1 LEKRR
6 PDAMKRTLDIANDQ
20 RCVDLNDTIS
30 GALERNITAGVS
42 PLALAVIR
50 AIDLN
55 HEALRGSQE
64 VCDEAPE

>member
-1 LEKRR
+1 
-6 PDAMKRTLDIANDQ
+6 MKRTLDIANDE
-20 RCVDLNDTIS
+20 RCVDPNDTIS
-30 GALERNITAGVS
+30 GALERNIAAGVGA
-42 PLALAVIR
+42 LALTVIR